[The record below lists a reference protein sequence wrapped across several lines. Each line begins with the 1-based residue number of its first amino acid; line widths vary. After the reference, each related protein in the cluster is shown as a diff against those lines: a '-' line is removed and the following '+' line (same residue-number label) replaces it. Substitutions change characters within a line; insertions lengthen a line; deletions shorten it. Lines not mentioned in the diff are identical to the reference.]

1 MVAQSD
7 LPFRLLCEH
16 VGGVG
21 LSYTQ
26 MIHAANFVVG
36 NGETFRSN
44 HLDVYPIRGVED
56 VLAGREGEHTS
67 LVVAESQARALEGLS
82 GDDVEQSRRR
92 ILASLDG
99 GGPLVR
105 PTVVQIAGSDASVAL
120 EAASMI
126 LDLSGTSAALREGVA
141 RDRLPVCAIDLNL
154 GCPQRIARSGR
165 YGSFLHDEEPDA
177 AYSVLSA
184 LREHLPREIGVTAKI
199 RLPPTPDDHASGR
212 LGNISETSLPQ
223 SIDERIR
230 RLVDSGV
237 DLITVH
243 GRTRFENKN
252 TVGPADW
259 DAVRRCADVARA
271 HSGDRNFPVVS
282 NGGIEFGRDVARCLD
297 ETGADGVMVSEAIL
311 EDPTL
316 FVDDGVGGGAGPPP
330 RRLLD
335 RQLRHASSYL
345 DYATLLPPLPGS
357 LGSKGGSF
365 NVVRSHLFKFLHRY
379 LEEETDLR
387 TRLGDHGLT
396 TVAEAREIVSE
407 LEERYAG
414 LDDGELGTRRSSS
427 GESSWYRRHRSGANK
442 AGGDD
447 DGAPMTVEERKER
460 ARARIS
466 AMREDRERRLA
477 SAAR

>member
-7 LPFRLLCEH
+7 LPYRLLCEH
-16 VGGVG
+16 LGGVG

-44 HLDVYPIRGVED
+44 HLDVYPLGNAEGVLD
-56 VLAGREGEHTS
+56 GRAGETSS

-82 GDDVEQSRRR
+82 GGDVEGARRR
-92 ILASLDG
+92 ILAGLGGAD
-99 GGPLVR
+99 GGPLVK

-120 EAASMI
+120 EAARMI
-126 LDLSGTSAALREGVA
+126 LDLSGTSAALRDGTP

-184 LREHLPREIGVTAKI
+184 LREHLPGEIGVTAKI
-199 RLPPTPDDHASGR
+199 RLPPTSDDHASGR

-259 DAVRRCADVARA
+259 DAVRRCADVARER
-271 HSGDRNFPVVS
+271 SGDPDFPVVS
-282 NGGIEFGRDVARCLD
+282 NGGIEFGRDVTRCLE

-311 EDPTL
+311 ENPTL
-316 FVDDGVGGGAGPPP
+316 FVDGGETEPTS

-387 TRLGDHGLT
+387 SRLGDNEVT
-396 TVAEAREIVSE
+396 TIAEAREIVSD
-407 LEERYAG
+407 LKERYES

-427 GESSWYRRHRSGANK
+427 EESSWYRRHRTAVAS

-447 DGAPMTVEERKER
+447 VAPLTVEERKER

-466 AMREDRERRLA
+466 AMREERERRV
-477 SAAR
+477 AAGAR